1 MSKLFLPRK
10 RIISR
15 RHAVIVRNDEM
26 AIFESAGNCKNPFLD
41 VTKGATNRATGKEF
55 TFKAFTFDSNTDN
68 DTIQIVSR
76 LCDFY

>member
-1 MSKLFLPRK
+1 
-10 RIISR
+10 
-15 RHAVIVRNDEM
+15 M
-26 AIFESAGNCKNPFLD
+26 AIFKSAGNCKNPFLG
-41 VTKGATNRATGKEF
+41 VTTGTTNRATGKEF